1 MAAGPASMLVSAGG
15 QQVSAMRGMR
25 RIPKNSTGTRTDNR
39 IATASA
45 KQASIEVHKYAGKQT
60 RKCPEYASMH
70 RFCRQEEEPGGG
82 MPAS

>member
-1 MAAGPASMLVSAGG
+1 MLVSAGG
-15 QQVSAMRGMR
+15 QQASAMRGMR
-25 RIPKNSTGTRTDNR
+25 RILSRSPKNSAGTRTDKR